1 MPRVELNGEWLH
13 RGNTGQMVRRAKAAC
28 ISTEVCNHTFR
39 GTGITAYLENESTLE
54 KPRQMAAHASTRT
67 TPALRPAR

>member
-13 RGNTGQMVRRAKAAC
+13 RGNAGQMVRRRAKAAS

-39 GTGITAYLENESTLE
+39 GTGITAYLENESTCFNSNH
-54 KPRQMAAHASTRT
+54 PGSTTGARIASRSM
-67 TPALRPAR
+67 RS